1 MANLTNDYSGE
12 VAGVETEYN
21 IQQTIDFLS
30 QYNPYFTP
38 LANDEWARGLV
49 ETYVTNPERGLNWL
63 NSQLV
68 GDPRGQALLLQTKDI
83 IGASG
88 GSGVSK
94 AQRKANIVASLQDT
108 FSQFGIAATEDR
120 INSLAESAVN
130 ENWDNNLLIDNIL
143 IDVDPST
150 VSVGNLTAAA
160 TALRETAQGFNF
172 DLDEGTA
179 RSLALNVARGD
190 ITLEGVTEQI
200 RQLAINANSEYAP
213 LINVGGDVQTYETNK
228 ESIRANAER
237 YGLTLSNERIN
248 EIAQQATLQNFSD
261 QQLQSAM
268 FEGIDSTY
276 AFKQGTVTALQDAIE
291 VSGAAYL
298 LPVSSEKSL
307 DMALRQMR
315 GELDDAGIQSM
326 FKNQA
331 KGQFG
336 WMTDL
341 IDQGVTPAD
350 YFAPSKEYLAQTLE
364 MNSGD
369 IDLINDPVFRDMMI
383 VNENGVTRGA
393 TLTEIAQAGRNDTRW
408 QSTDAARSS
417 MASVTSAVADLFGLR
432 GF

>member
-1 MANLTNDYSGE
+1 MTNFTNDYYGE

-49 ETYVTNPERGLNWL
+49 EEYVTRPERGLNWL

-83 IGASG
+83 IGTSG
-88 GSGVSK
+88 GSGVSR
-94 AQRKANIVASLQDT
+94 AQRKANIVASLRDT
-108 FSQFGIAATEDR
+108 FSQFGIAVTEDR

-143 IDVDPST
+143 VDVDPST

-160 TALRETAQGFNF
+160 TALRETAQQFNF

-213 LINVGGDVQTYETNK
+213 LINVGGNVQTYETNK
-228 ESIRANAER
+228 ENIRANAER
-237 YGLTLSNERIN
+237 YGLTLSDERIN

-298 LPVSSEKSL
+298 LPVSSQQSL

-331 KGQFG
+331 KGQFA
-336 WMTDL
+336 WMSDL

-364 MNSGD
+364 MNSSD

-393 TLTEIAQAGRNDTRW
+393 TLTEIAQAGRNDVRW